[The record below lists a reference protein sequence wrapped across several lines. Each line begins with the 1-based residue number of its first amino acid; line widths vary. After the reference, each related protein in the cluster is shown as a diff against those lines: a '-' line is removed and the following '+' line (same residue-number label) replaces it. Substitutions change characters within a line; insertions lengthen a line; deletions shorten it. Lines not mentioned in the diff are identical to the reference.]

1 MSKRQVIIL
10 WVIALL
16 LGGAV
21 AAVKISQQKATD
33 VSTQRSPGQTL
44 FPSFPGSQVAT
55 IEISGKRGSIAL
67 AKKENQWVAPDRGD
81 YPARTAT
88 VNGFLRALS
97 DLKVTRGTEAGPSL
111 APRFGMEEGV
121 TATFKD
127 ATGKELA
134 KITLGKNVD
143 NGSTPDPMTGGG
155 GVTGRFIWNH
165 ADDSGF
171 YAVSEMFSDVSESAS
186 AWLAPEFFTLLK
198 IKSIAVSEP
207 AAATPAWKVSRANET
222 AEFTAEGAAPGEVL
236 SPEKATEFKTLFS
249 YLSFEDVIAGEKLKE
264 RLLPDTTRTVTVET
278 FEGFT
283 YHLTIS
289 SAKPSGK
296 PTVDG
301 SPAGE
306 TVFLTVD
313 VSATLPQERKKE
325 AGEKPEDAKAKD
337 EAFTTRLKTLTEKL
351 AAEKK
356 LSGHTF
362 EIDKQSAAT
371 LLLPRKAVIVDAAAA
386 AQAPAPQGT
395 RPTAPALPFTL
406 PGQQ

>member
-10 WVIALL
+10 WAIALL

-33 VSTQRSPGQTL
+33 ISTQRAPGQTL

-55 IEISGKRGSIAL
+55 IEISGKKGSLSL
-67 AKKENQWVAPDRGD
+67 AKKENQWVVPDRGD
-81 YPARTAT
+81 YPARSAT

-111 APRFGMEEGV
+111 APRFGMDEGV
-121 TATFKD
+121 TAAFKD
-127 ATGKELA
+127 ASGKELA

-143 NGSTPDPMTGGG
+143 NGSTPDPMTGG

-207 AAATPAWKVSRANET
+207 ATATPAWKVFRANET
-222 AEFTAEGAAPGEVL
+222 AEFSAEGAAPGEVL
-236 SPEKATEFKTLFS
+236 SPEKATELKTLFS

-283 YHLTIS
+283 YQLAIS

-325 AGEKPEDAKAKD
+325 EGEKPEDAKVKD
-337 EAFTTRLKTLTEKL
+337 EAFATRLKTLTEKL

-356 LSGHTF
+356 LNGHTF

-371 LLLPRKAVIVDAAAA
+371 LLLPRKAVIVDAAAPA
-386 AQAPAPQGT
+386 AQPPAPAG
-395 RPTAPALPFTL
+395 PTTPAPPFHL

>member
-10 WVIALL
+10 WAIALL

-33 VSTQRSPGQTL
+33 ISTLRAPGQIL
-44 FPSFPGSQVAT
+44 FPNFPGSQVAT
-55 IEISGKRGSIAL
+55 IEISGKRGSISL
-67 AKKENQWVAPDRGD
+67 AKKENQWIVPDRGD
-81 YPARTAT
+81 YPARSAT

-97 DLKVTRGTEAGPSL
+97 DLKVARATEAGPSL
-111 APRFGMEEGV
+111 APRFGMDEGV
-121 TATFKD
+121 TAAFKD
-127 ATGKELA
+127 SSGKELA

-143 NGSTPDPMTGGG
+143 NGSTPDPMTGG

-198 IKSIAVSEP
+198 IKSISVSEP
-207 AAATPAWKVSRANET
+207 ATATPEWKVSRASEA

-236 SPEKATEFKTLFS
+236 SPEKATELKTLFS
-249 YLSFEDVIAGEKLKE
+249 YLSFEDLIAGEKLKE
-264 RLLPDTTRTVTVET
+264 RLLPDTTRKVTVET

-283 YHLTIS
+283 YQLTIS

-313 VSATLPQERKKE
+313 VSATLPQQRKKE
-325 AGEKPEDAKAKD
+325 EGEKPEDAKAKD
-337 EAFTTRLKTLTEKL
+337 DAFASRLKTLTEKL

-362 EIDKQSAAT
+362 EIDKQSAAI
-371 LLLPRKAVIVDAAAA
+371 LLLPRKAVIVDAAAP
-386 AQAPAPQGT
+386 AQAPAPQGP
-395 RPTAPALPFTL
+395 RPSTPALPFPP
-406 PGQQ
+406 PGQP